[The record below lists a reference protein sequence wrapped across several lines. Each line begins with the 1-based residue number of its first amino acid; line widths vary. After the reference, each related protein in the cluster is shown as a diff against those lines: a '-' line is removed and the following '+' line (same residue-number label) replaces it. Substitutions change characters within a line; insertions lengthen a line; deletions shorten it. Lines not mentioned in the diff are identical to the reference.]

1 MGGSQLD
8 FIKRGKIFIGCLFI
22 GTGLGIFLGHFMGGL
37 FLGFGMGIVLGEIF
51 GR

>member
-1 MGGSQLD
+1 MD
-8 FIKRGKIFIGCLFI
+8 FVKRGKIFIGSLFI
-22 GTGLGIFLGHFMGGL
+22 GAGLGIFLGHFIGGL

>member
-1 MGGSQLD
+1 
-8 FIKRGKIFIGCLFI
+8 
-22 GTGLGIFLGHFMGGL
+22 TGLGIFLSHFMGGL